1 MECWCPW
8 SQLCVVLTIVL
19 GPGPWLLPPDSAE
32 SWQLCWKWEWSCCR
46 AGDCCCS
53 AAVCIYVDIY
63 TPPCHRHPLTTLPP
77 TLPLVTPSTPSP
89 SFSYQWRMIS
99 NVNLIFTK
107 DWFFSKCPKCSF
119 SGWRLKRS
127 HLIYWTTN
135 YVLGNYQNC
144 AMIR

>member
-1 MECWCPW
+1 MLVPLVSAMCSIDNCAGSWTVTLASW
-8 SQLCVVLTIVL
+8 LRRVVAVVLKVRVE
-19 GPGPWLLPPDSAE
+19 LL
-32 SWQLCWKWEWSCCR
+32 LCWGLLLLTCCLYLCR
-46 AGDCCCS
+46 YLHS
-53 AAVCIYVDIY
+53 ALS
-63 TPPCHRHPLTTLPP
+63 PSPLLSTLPP

-89 SFSYQWRMIS
+89 SFSYQWRMIC